1 MRVEIKGLNSN
12 EVYCCKKSD
21 IKAVFGDTDI
31 NVYFGVLNIRRDE
44 RSNSVFYRPDKKCKA
59 RIIAQFIVHKRYI
72 NRIGTESEP
81 RLKFFILEKSYYTE
95 ELHLKFV
102 TEVLPEL
109 RRFYEIHKDDDP
121 IINHGEFSL
130 TIGLKDDNFNF
141 YETLEGKT

>member
-1 MRVEIKGLNSN
+1 M
-12 EVYCCKKSD
+12 
-21 IKAVFGDTDI
+21 
-31 NVYFGVLNIRRDE
+31 
-44 RSNSVFYRPDKKCKA
+44 
-59 RIIAQFIVHKRYI
+59 HKRYI

-109 RRFYEIHKDDDP
+109 RRFYEIHKDDDS